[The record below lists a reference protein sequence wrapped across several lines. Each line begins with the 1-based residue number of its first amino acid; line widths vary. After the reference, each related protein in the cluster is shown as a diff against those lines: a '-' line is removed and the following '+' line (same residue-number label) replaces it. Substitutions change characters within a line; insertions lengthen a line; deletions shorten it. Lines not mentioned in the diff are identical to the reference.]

1 MLMAVVFSIE
11 AITVLFS
18 VLSALSLYEPI
29 TQ

>member
-11 AITVLFS
+11 AITVLF